1 VEMPELDSSCGGRT
15 CPWGFS

>member
-1 VEMPELDSSCGGRT
+1 MPELDSSCGGRT